1 MDENKDFV
9 IPQDENEN
17 IPVPEAVEE
26 TPAAAEEVPAAVK
39 AEEAAPE
46 EAPEE
51 AVPAEEI
58 PVEEVHAEEVSTE
71 EIPFEEVSAEEI
83 PADAVTPEETAAE
96 EIPAAE
102 EIAEAQPEQPTTY
115 RGVGTGRRESPFA
128 DSPYVIQHQTEETVH
143 PRCETGEQPAPRKP
157 KSKKRGWGKR
167 ILAMVAVLA
176 LVIGSCAFT
185 AHTVNQRWEAQMNA
199 TAASFETQ
207 LNDLRR
213 QVENMDFGFSG
224 VSTIPAGSG
233 LTAAQVYAKNAR
245 SVVLIKATVVTDLYG
260 QTATGYSTGSGFIL
274 SENGY
279 VVTNFHVV
287 EGASTVDVVLVDGTT
302 YRAGLVGYDSTN
314 DLAVLKV
321 EATGLSAV
329 TLGSSNA
336 LVVGDQVVA
345 IGNPLGELTATL
357 TVGYVSAKER
367 TINTDG
373 TVINMIQTDA
383 AINSGN
389 SGGPLFNMRGE
400 VVGITTAKYSGAS
413 SSGATIEG
421 IGFAIPMDDV
431 LDELEDL
438 LRYGYIK
445 SAYLGVLVQNMDASV
460 AGIYGLPVGAYVV
473 GVEEG
478 YCAQKAGIR
487 EKDIITAVNDTTIT
501 TITDLTRALRGY
513 EPGDKVTVTVYRA
526 GQILELPVK
535 LDERP
540 AAAG

>member
-1 MDENKDFV
+1 
-9 IPQDENEN
+9 
-17 IPVPEAVEE
+17 
-26 TPAAAEEVPAAVK
+26 
-39 AEEAAPE
+39 
-46 EAPEE
+46 
-51 AVPAEEI
+51 
-58 PVEEVHAEEVSTE
+58 
-71 EIPFEEVSAEEI
+71 
-83 PADAVTPEETAAE
+83 
-96 EIPAAE
+96 
-102 EIAEAQPEQPTTY
+102 
-115 RGVGTGRRESPFA
+115 
-128 DSPYVIQHQTEETVH
+128 
-143 PRCETGEQPAPRKP
+143 
-157 KSKKRGWGKR
+157 
-167 ILAMVAVLA
+167 
-176 LVIGSCAFT
+176 
-185 AHTVNQRWEAQMNA
+185 
-199 TAASFETQ
+199 
-207 LNDLRR
+207 
-213 QVENMDFGFSG
+213 MDFGFSG

-260 QTATGYSTGSGFIL
+260 QTATGHSTGSGFIL

-540 AAAG
+540 ASAG